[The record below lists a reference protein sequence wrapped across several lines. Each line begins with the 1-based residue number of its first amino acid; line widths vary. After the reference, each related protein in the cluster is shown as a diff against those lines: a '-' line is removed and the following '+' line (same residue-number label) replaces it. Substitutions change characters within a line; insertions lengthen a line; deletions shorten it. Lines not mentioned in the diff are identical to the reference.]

1 MVRGRL
7 TAAAMLAMLVLPLGG
22 CGEIVE
28 AQDSAAPPAT
38 PVERFA
44 PVPDAA
50 SRGWSGLAFTL
61 DANGLR
67 VESDDPLVLPVAVPF
82 GSPRAEVLRTLEPV
96 LGRPASPEQAAAG
109 QPAVFGPVMNASFGQ
124 TEAPMC
130 VTALPPHAHLDASG
144 DGFAPSRPDQ
154 LQVLF
159 KAAGGE
165 VWPHPWLRNVR
176 PPGPDDSAHI
186 GKGSAIRRDVAAQDA
201 AVHIE

>member
-96 LGRPASPEQAAAG
+96 LGRPGSPEQAAAG
-109 QPAVFGPVMNASFGQ
+109 QPAVFGPVMLNFAEG
-124 TEAPMC
+124 
-130 VTALPPHAHLDASG
+130 AL
-144 DGFAPSRPDQ
+144 
-154 LQVLF
+154 
-159 KAAGGE
+159 
-165 VWPHPWLRNVR
+165 
-176 PPGPDDSAHI
+176 
-186 GKGSAIRRDVAAQDA
+186 SAISIAPEHGLRLTCPSARSAQETCTVARL
-201 AVHIE
+201 H